1 MDWHVLEM
9 LRDMEDEEDE
19 DLERGTWDR
28 SSPVGKENRGDER
41 NQTPMHGSTSIH
53 SDGMGKKEE
62 RNSRE
67 SDAKSYLT
75 PSEERRSGPVHDW
88 RTDMGSANNKRPPP
102 SPEPKSKSPSLHQH
116 EIRSVQS
123 EDRKSSDSSRKV
135 GVVHHPSPSCQHWQT
150 ATTSPLSK
158 EKQEQGGGGILVR
171 RNQGL
176 QTVAAATRGYTQ
188 DFLETVEILDV
199 SNNAISSLVEV
210 QGLLPNLHTLKFSN
224 NKIPSKHTLVVGL
237 RQCQKLRSIEMSRCG
252 KWAREPSS
260 YVAEIF
266 RELPALEYINGVPN
280 PRPLTSQQWRVARF
294 LNRIFQIG
302 PNELAS
308 IDLDHRDIAGEEFPI
323 ILRSLSHLKPLR
335 LWIKNN
341 PASNLRSYRLQ
352 VIHMVGDSL
361 IELDGQQVTFNEKAN
376 AKRAMKE
383 LKQQLEAY
391 QIELHKK
398 GHSGKERPDLSP
410 MLHDSPHSAV
420 YQGGATL
427 SPTTWMAQSSLPGH
441 QSSSWYNSPNHATG
455 NASEQQ
461 CRQENSEPN
470 STSSIVTCHP
480 RKLDFERAAHDEGES
495 EIRPADESD
504 RLATTPCLQRRGAVR
519 FNVEEPSH
527 MDPEAMDTVSPLSF
541 HNRMDKRAPPCTNG
555 APMKVSVMSVAS
567 KGLCEDLEDFVTSGD
582 GTIVIE
588 NADDPNWY
596 SKLWSTPLEVI
607 TGRLMAKVEQVFN
620 YFQIYMLIYLLDV
633 EWPDFWTRFN
643 TSWKLSEIIVNILP
657 SLNFSNATSKMSL
670 AASKTLF
677 VLTLLIPAGLY
688 WLYRV
693 DSLICC
699 KLSPISCFATTIAR
713 AEHFLRR
720 KVGYTLRQLRGR
732 VSLFLMTIIY
742 LPLSRTCLYTLEP
755 FTDDATGE
763 LVIRQFPRI
772 NWPTVEGFTFSEHW
786 VMILAGLGVLLYV
799 LGIPLFFLKLVLNGT
814 REAEQAY
821 DLPHMEEEIKLSK
834 EELATCDDPEDR
846 TRLRGALAA
855 KETAKRLLYA
865 KAVRRYVNAQAYVY
879 QEYKQSSKA
888 YKVFVMGQK
897 TFILILV
904 LYLREP
910 VVRGSRASI
919 VQSFLVFAISVAAV
933 LVSALRKPYEASSE
947 NMIESI
953 FWSANVFNAFVALL
967 LASTTA
973 EDPEEEPSVF
983 RSDAVGV
990 TLLVVNA
997 LAFCLVLGIVGATPR
1012 LHSLAKEQD
1021 QQMKSFIFAMQSE
1034 RVRAELDD
1042 SASPFPSP
1050 HLSDPPSGVIRRTPR
1065 PPPPPPPARTTP
1077 NALPSP
1083 PSLLPPSPRRPA
1095 PSPPTAASGGSYH
1108 SVSL

>member
-1 MDWHVLEM
+1 MDWQVMEI
-9 LRDMEDEEDE
+9 LRDMEMEDE
-19 DLERGTWDR
+19 DLEVGNWD
-28 SSPVGKENRGDER
+28 SSYPEGKENRGEGG
-41 NQTPMHGSTSIH
+41 NQTPRQGST
-53 SDGMGKKEE
+53 GKRSEGIE
-62 RNSRE
+62 CETEGNSRG
-67 SDAKSYLT
+67 SARKSYVT
-75 PSEERRSGPVHDW
+75 ASEEHRSGE
-88 RTDMGSANNKRPPP
+88 ANVWSTVGDSNRRPPP
-102 SPEPKSKSPSLHQH
+102 IPDSRGRPPSMDLN
-116 EIRSVQS
+116 ETRALES
-123 EDRKSSDSSRKV
+123 EDRRSSASSQKV
-135 GVVHHPSPSCQHWQT
+135 CSPQHLSPPSEHWQP
-150 ATTSPLSK
+150 ATTSPSPQDK
-158 EKQEQGGGGILVR
+158 HGPGSGGIIVR
-171 RNQGL
+171 RKQGL
-176 QTVAAATRGYTQ
+176 QTVAAATRGYSAA
-188 DFLETVEILDV
+188 FLETVEFLDV
-199 SNNAISSLVEV
+199 SDNVISSLVEV
-210 QGLLPNLHTLKFSN
+210 PGLLPNLHTLKFSN
-224 NKIPSKHTLVVGL
+224 NKIPSKQTLLVGL
-237 RQCQKLRSIEMSRCG
+237 RQCHKLRRIEMLRCG
-252 KWAREPSS
+252 KWARESSS

-266 RELPALEYINGVPN
+266 RELPALECIDGVPN
-280 PRPLTSQQWRVARF
+280 PRPLNSQQWRVARF

-308 IDLDHRDIAGEEFPI
+308 VDLDHRDIAGEEFPI

-391 QIELHKK
+391 QLQLHKK
-398 GHSGKERPDLSP
+398 GYSSKERPELSP
-410 MLHDSPHSAV
+410 MLHEFPHSATHE
-420 YQGGATL
+420 GEERL
-427 SPTTWMAQSSLPGH
+427 SPTTWMAGSSIPG
-441 QSSSWYNSPNHATG
+441 QPSPSWHNSPSRVGGYTSG
-455 NASEQQ
+455 QEWRS
-461 CRQENSEPN
+461 ENSEPK
-470 STSSIVTCHP
+470 SSSSIVTCCP
-480 RKLDFERAAHDEGES
+480 RKLDFEREESEGTP
-495 EIRPADESD
+495 EIRPVAESN
-504 RLATTPCLQRRGAVR
+504 REETTPSLQRRGGVR
-519 FNVEEPSH
+519 FNVDESPH
-527 MDPEAMDTVSPLSF
+527 RDLEAMDTVGPLSF
-541 HNRMDKRAPPCTNG
+541 QNQMNRRAPPSTQG

-582 GTIVIE
+582 GTIVVD

-633 EWPDFWTRFN
+633 EWPDFWKSFN
-643 TSWKLSEIIVNILP
+643 TNWKFSEIIVNVLP
-657 SLNFSNATSKMSL
+657 SLNFTSATTGMPL
-670 AASKTLF
+670 AVSKTLF
-677 VLTLLIPAGLY
+677 VLTLLVPAGLY

-693 DSLICC
+693 NSMICC
-699 KLSPISCFATTIAR
+699 NLSPLSCFATTVAR

-755 FTDDATGE
+755 FTDATTGE
-763 LVIRQFPRI
+763 LVIRQFPKI
-772 NWPTVEGFTFSEHW
+772 NWPTVGGFSFSEHW

-846 TRLRGALAA
+846 TRLRSALAA
-855 KETAKRLLYA
+855 RETAKRLLYA

-897 TFILILV
+897 TSILILV

-910 VVRGSRASI
+910 VVRGNRASI
-919 VQSFLVFAISVAAV
+919 VQSFLVFAISMAAV

-953 FWSANVFNAFVALL
+953 FWSANVFNAFIALL
-967 LASTTA
+967 LASTA
-973 EDPEEEPSVF
+973 SDSPEEDPSVL

-990 TLLVVNA
+990 ALLVVNA

-1021 QQMKSFIFAMQSE
+1021 QQMKAFIFAMQSE
-1034 RVRAELDD
+1034 RVRAEVDD
-1042 SASPFPSP
+1042 EASPFPSSDV
-1050 HLSDPPSGVIRRTPR
+1050 SDPPSGMVRRTPR
-1065 PPPPPPPARTTP
+1065 PPPPPPSTF
-1077 NALPSP
+1077 PSP
-1083 PSLLPPSPRRPA
+1083 VASASVRPLSPGRPA
-1095 PSPPTAASGGSYH
+1095 PSPPTFSEGSFH